1 MDNHIICLKIAKNNL
16 RDVQQM
22 SNFET
27 NIFRYMDKI
36 VLTPEQREVIQEYLD
51 GKIGMFNA
59 TEHQQKIIIQILD
72 DAKALLNKLDAWDE
86 LGDNW
91 DLIRWYLTKV
101 E

>member
-1 MDNHIICLKIAKNNL
+1 
-16 RDVQQM
+16 
-22 SNFET
+22 
-27 NIFRYMDKI
+27 MDKI

-51 GKIGMFNA
+51 GKIGAFNA
-59 TEHQQKIIIQILD
+59 TEHQQKVLTQLLD